1 MSSFLSANS
10 SVDARINLEYSA
22 RASFLLR
29 IRCGIFE
36 SVFRL
41 QDDIRGWLENNK
53 CRFLL
58 F

>member
-1 MSSFLSANS
+1 M
-10 SVDARINLEYSA
+10 
-22 RASFLLR
+22 R

-58 F
+58 FNWIFCHDFTPY